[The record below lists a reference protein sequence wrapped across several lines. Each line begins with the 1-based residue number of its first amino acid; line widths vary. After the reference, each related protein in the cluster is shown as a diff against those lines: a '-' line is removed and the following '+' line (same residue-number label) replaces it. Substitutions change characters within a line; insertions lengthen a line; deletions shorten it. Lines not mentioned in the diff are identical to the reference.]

1 MLNNYDFN
9 HTENN
14 NEMENEK
21 LLELAALAEC
31 ASSHPISKSLQRA
44 YGKELDRSRVSDI
57 EEISGHGITARVDG
71 HAVANTYQPLT
82 PSGSHN
88 NNKKNPKN
96 SKKLAKKIGA
106 ITLSAVLFGS
116 VAAGSFQA
124 VNYFSPVSKT
134 TNSSSQTSKSNSS
147 SASLLKTTT
156 TSDSSNKGSLDVSD
170 ITTSAMP
177 SIVAITNKS
186 VQEVQDYF
194 SQFGFRGQ
202 GQAQTQETESQGSG
216 IIIGKNDTE
225 LLMVTNNH
233 VVEGADT
240 LSVCFID
247 NKGYAANVKG
257 TGAEND
263 IAVTAVPLDSIS
275 DDTMSQIAVASIG
288 DSDSLKVG
296 EQVVAIGNALG
307 YGQSV
312 TTGIVSAV
320 NRALSNNS
328 SDTQD
333 SNSSSDDSSSATYI
347 QTDAA
352 INPGN
357 SGGALLNMNGEV
369 IGINSAKL
377 ASTEVEGMGY
387 AIPISRVS
395 DIIDNLMN
403 QTTRTKVDSDKQGT
417 IGIKG
422 INVTSDVQEKY
433 NLPEGIYVSEVT
445 SGSAAEKAGITS
457 GSVITKFDGKSVT
470 DIESLQD
477 LLQYYK
483 AGETVELTL
492 QVPDSDS
499 YKEKTVSIS
508 LGSKS
513 DTSSDGNSQTNG
525 NGNSN
530 DRQQGGSYSPASA
543 FSIR

>member
-9 HTENN
+9 HTKNN
-14 NEMENEK
+14 NEMENE
-21 LLELAALAEC
+21 
-31 ASSHPISKSLQRA
+31 R
-44 YGKELDRSRVSDI
+44 
-57 EEISGHGITARVDG
+57 
-71 HAVANTYQPLT
+71 NTYQPLT
-82 PSGSHN
+82 PSGNHN
-88 NNKKNPKN
+88 DNKKNPKN

-124 VNYFSPVSKT
+124 VNYFSPFSKT
-134 TNSSSQTSKSNSS
+134 TNSSGSTTSNNSS
-147 SASLLKTTT
+147 STSLLKTTAV
-156 TSDSSNKGSLDVSD
+156 SGSSNTGSLDVSD

-194 SQFGFRGQ
+194 SQFGFGGQ
-202 GQAQTQETESQGSG
+202 GQTQTQETESQGSG
-216 IIIGKNDTE
+216 IIIGKNDSE

-247 NKGYAANVKG
+247 NQVYEAAIKG
-257 TGAEND
+257 TDPEND
-263 IAVTAVPLDSIS
+263 LAVIAVPLDSIS

-320 NRALSNNS
+320 NRTLSSDS

-422 INVTSDVQEKY
+422 INVTSDVQDKY
-433 NLPEGIYVSEVT
+433 GLPEGIYVSEVT
-445 SGSAAEKAGITS
+445 SGSAADKAGITS

-477 LLQYYK
+477 LLQYYE

-492 QVPDSDS
+492 QVPDGDS
-499 YKEKTVSIS
+499 YKEKTVSIT

-513 DTSSDGNSQTNG
+513 DTSSDGNSQTERNE
-525 NGNSN
+525 NSN
-530 DRQQGGSYSPASA
+530 DRQQSGSYSPASA

>member
-1 MLNNYDFN
+1 MMLNNYDFN

-14 NEMENEK
+14 NEMENE
-21 LLELAALAEC
+21 
-31 ASSHPISKSLQRA
+31 
-44 YGKELDRSRVSDI
+44 
-57 EEISGHGITARVDG
+57 T
-71 HAVANTYQPLT
+71 NTYQPLT

-124 VNYFSPVSKT
+124 VNYFSPFSKT
-134 TNSSSQTSKSNSS
+134 TGSSGSTASNNSSST
-147 SASLLKTTT
+147 SLLKTTAV
-156 TSDSSNKGSLDVSD
+156 SGSSNTGSLDVSD

-194 SQFGFRGQ
+194 SQFGFGGQ
-202 GQAQTQETESQGSG
+202 GQPQTQETESQGSG
-216 IIIGKNDTE
+216 IIIGKNDSE

-247 NKGYAANVKG
+247 NKVYEANVKG
-257 TGAEND
+257 TDAEND
-263 IAVTAVPLDSIS
+263 LAVIAVPLDSIS

-445 SGSAAEKAGITS
+445 SDSAAEKAGITS

-499 YKEKTVSIS
+499 YKEKTVSIT

-513 DTSSDGNSQTNG
+513 ATSSDSNSQPERNE
-525 NGNSN
+525 NSN

>member
-1 MLNNYDFN
+1 MMLNNYDFN

-14 NEMENEK
+14 NEMENE
-21 LLELAALAEC
+21 
-31 ASSHPISKSLQRA
+31 R
-44 YGKELDRSRVSDI
+44 
-57 EEISGHGITARVDG
+57 
-71 HAVANTYQPLT
+71 NTYQPLT
-82 PSGSHN
+82 PSGNHN
-88 NNKKNPKN
+88 DNKKNPKN

-124 VNYFSPVSKT
+124 VNYFSPFSKT
-134 TNSSSQTSKSNSS
+134 TNSSGSTTSNNSS
-147 SASLLKTTT
+147 STSLLKTTAV
-156 TSDSSNKGSLDVSD
+156 SGSSNTGSLDVSD

-194 SQFGFRGQ
+194 SQFGFGGQ
-202 GQAQTQETESQGSG
+202 GQTQTQETESQGSG
-216 IIIGKNDTE
+216 IIIGKNDSE

-247 NKGYAANVKG
+247 NQVYEAAIKG
-257 TGAEND
+257 TDPEND
-263 IAVTAVPLDSIS
+263 LAVIAVPLDSIS

-320 NRALSNNS
+320 NRTLSNDS

-333 SNSSSDDSSSATYI
+333 SEASSGDSSSATYI

-422 INVTSDVQEKY
+422 INVTSDVQDKY
-433 NLPEGIYVSEVT
+433 GLPEGIYVSEVT
-445 SGSAAEKAGITS
+445 SGSAADKAGITS

-477 LLQYYK
+477 LLQYYE

-492 QVPDSDS
+492 QVPDGDS
-499 YKEKTVSIS
+499 YKEKTVSIT
-508 LGSKS
+508 LGNKS
-513 DTSSDGNSQTNG
+513 DNSSDGNSQTERNE
-525 NGNSN
+525 NSN
-530 DRQQGGSYSPASA
+530 DRQQGDSYSPASA

>member
-1 MLNNYDFN
+1 MMLNNYDFN

-14 NEMENEK
+14 NEMENE
-21 LLELAALAEC
+21 
-31 ASSHPISKSLQRA
+31 
-44 YGKELDRSRVSDI
+44 
-57 EEISGHGITARVDG
+57 T
-71 HAVANTYQPLT
+71 NTYQPLT

-147 SASLLKTTT
+147 STSLLKTTT

-186 VQEVQDYF
+186 VQEIQDYF
-194 SQFGFRGQ
+194 SQFGFGGQ
-202 GQAQTQETESQGSG
+202 GQPQTQETESQGSG
-216 IIIGKNDTE
+216 IIIGKNDSE

-247 NKGYAANVKG
+247 NKVYEANVKG
-257 TGAEND
+257 TDAEND
-263 IAVTAVPLDSIS
+263 LAVIAVPLDSIS

>member
-14 NEMENEK
+14 NEMENE
-21 LLELAALAEC
+21 
-31 ASSHPISKSLQRA
+31 
-44 YGKELDRSRVSDI
+44 
-57 EEISGHGITARVDG
+57 T
-71 HAVANTYQPLT
+71 NTYQPLT

-124 VNYFSPVSKT
+124 VNYFSPFSKT
-134 TNSSSQTSKSNSS
+134 TGSSDSTASNNSSST
-147 SASLLKTTT
+147 SLLKTTAV
-156 TSDSSNKGSLDVSD
+156 SGSSNTGSLDVSD

-194 SQFGFRGQ
+194 SQFGFGGQ
-202 GQAQTQETESQGSG
+202 GQPQTQETESQGSG
-216 IIIGKNDTE
+216 IIIGKNDSE

-247 NKGYAANVKG
+247 NQVYEAAIKG
-257 TGAEND
+257 TDPEND
-263 IAVTAVPLDSIS
+263 LAVIAVPLDSIS
-275 DDTMSQIAVASIG
+275 DDTMSKIAVASIG

-320 NRALSNNS
+320 NRTLSSNS

-433 NLPEGIYVSEVT
+433 NLPKGIYVSEVT

-499 YKEKTVSIS
+499 YKEKTVSIT

-513 DTSSDGNSQTNG
+513 ATSSDSNSQPERNE
-525 NGNSN
+525 NST

>member
-1 MLNNYDFN
+1 MMLNNYDFN

-14 NEMENEK
+14 NEMENETN
-21 LLELAALAEC
+21 A
-31 ASSHPISKSLQRA
+31 
-44 YGKELDRSRVSDI
+44 
-57 EEISGHGITARVDG
+57 
-71 HAVANTYQPLT
+71 YQPLT

-88 NNKKNPKN
+88 DNKKNPKN

-116 VAAGSFQA
+116 VASGSFQA
-124 VNYFSPVSKT
+124 VNYFSPFSKT
-134 TNSSSQTSKSNSS
+134 TNSSGSASSNNSS
-147 SASLLKTTT
+147 STSLLKTTAV
-156 TSDSSNKGSLDVSD
+156 SGSSNTGSLDVSD
-170 ITTSAMP
+170 ITASAMP

-194 SQFGFRGQ
+194 SQFGFGGQ
-202 GQAQTQETESQGSG
+202 GQTQTQETESQGSG
-216 IIIGKNDTE
+216 IIIGKNDSE

-247 NKGYAANVKG
+247 NQVYEAAIKG
-257 TGAEND
+257 TDPEND
-263 IAVTAVPLDSIS
+263 LAVIAVPLDSIS

-320 NRALSNNS
+320 NRTLSNDS

-333 SNSSSDDSSSATYI
+333 SEASSGDSSSATYI

-422 INVTSDVQEKY
+422 INVTSDVQDKY
-433 NLPEGIYVSEVT
+433 GLPEGIYVSEVT
-445 SGSAAEKAGITS
+445 SGSAADKAGITS

-477 LLQYYK
+477 LLQYYE

-492 QVPDSDS
+492 QVPDGDS
-499 YKEKTVSIS
+499 YKEKTVSIT
-508 LGSKS
+508 LGNKS
-513 DTSSDGNSQTNG
+513 DNSSDGNSQTERNE
-525 NGNSN
+525 NSN
-530 DRQQGGSYSPASA
+530 DRQQGDSYSPASA

>member
-9 HTENN
+9 HTEDNN
-14 NEMENEK
+14 KMENE
-21 LLELAALAEC
+21 
-31 ASSHPISKSLQRA
+31 S
-44 YGKELDRSRVSDI
+44 
-57 EEISGHGITARVDG
+57 
-71 HAVANTYQPLT
+71 NTYQPLT

-124 VNYFSPVSKT
+124 VNYFSPISKT

-156 TSDSSNKGSLDVSD
+156 TSNSSNKGSLDVSD

-177 SIVAITNKS
+177 SIVSITNKS

-194 SQFGFRGQ
+194 SQFGFGGQ
-202 GQAQTQETESQGSG
+202 GQTQTQETESQGSG

-247 NKGYAANVKG
+247 NKVYKANVKG
-257 TGAEND
+257 TDAEND
-263 IAVTAVPLDSIS
+263 LAVIAVPLDSIS

-492 QVPDSDS
+492 QVPNSDS
-499 YKEKTVSIS
+499 YKENTVSIT

-513 DTSSDGNSQTNG
+513 DTSSDGSSQTNG

>member
-1 MLNNYDFN
+1 MMLNNYDFN

-14 NEMENEK
+14 NEMENE
-21 LLELAALAEC
+21 
-31 ASSHPISKSLQRA
+31 
-44 YGKELDRSRVSDI
+44 
-57 EEISGHGITARVDG
+57 T
-71 HAVANTYQPLT
+71 NTYQPLT

-124 VNYFSPVSKT
+124 VNYFSPFSKT
-134 TNSSSQTSKSNSS
+134 TGSSGSTASNNSSST
-147 SASLLKTTT
+147 SLLKTTAV
-156 TSDSSNKGSLDVSD
+156 SGSSNTGSLDVSD

-194 SQFGFRGQ
+194 SQFGFGGQ
-202 GQAQTQETESQGSG
+202 GQPQTQETESQGSG
-216 IIIGKNDTE
+216 IIIGKNDSE

-247 NKGYAANVKG
+247 NQVYEAAIKG
-257 TGAEND
+257 TDPEND
-263 IAVTAVPLDSIS
+263 LAVIAVPLDSIS
-275 DDTMSQIAVASIG
+275 DDTMSKIAVASIG

-296 EQVVAIGNALG
+296 EQVVAIGIALG

-320 NRALSNNS
+320 NRTLSSNS

-333 SNSSSDDSSSATYI
+333 SNSSDDSSSATYI

-499 YKEKTVSIS
+499 YKEKTVSIT

-513 DTSSDGNSQTNG
+513 ATSSDSNSQPERNE
-525 NGNSN
+525 NSN
-530 DRQQGGSYSPASA
+530 DRQQSGSYSPASA

>member
-1 MLNNYDFN
+1 MMLNNYDFN

-14 NEMENEK
+14 NEMENE
-21 LLELAALAEC
+21 
-31 ASSHPISKSLQRA
+31 
-44 YGKELDRSRVSDI
+44 
-57 EEISGHGITARVDG
+57 T
-71 HAVANTYQPLT
+71 NTYQPLT

-124 VNYFSPVSKT
+124 VNYFSPFSKT
-134 TNSSSQTSKSNSS
+134 IGSSGSTASNNSSST
-147 SASLLKTTT
+147 SLLKTTAV
-156 TSDSSNKGSLDVSD
+156 SGSSNTGSLDVSD

-194 SQFGFRGQ
+194 SQFGFGGQ
-202 GQAQTQETESQGSG
+202 GQPQTQETESQGSG
-216 IIIGKNDTE
+216 IIIGKNDSE

-247 NKGYAANVKG
+247 NQVYEAAIKG
-257 TGAEND
+257 TDPEND
-263 IAVTAVPLDSIS
+263 LAVIAVPLDSIS

-320 NRALSNNS
+320 NRTLSSNS

-499 YKEKTVSIS
+499 YKEKTVSIT

-513 DTSSDGNSQTNG
+513 ATSSDSNSQPERNE
-525 NGNSN
+525 NSN
-530 DRQQGGSYSPASA
+530 DRQQGDSYSPASA

>member
-1 MLNNYDFN
+1 MMLNNYDFN

-14 NEMENEK
+14 NEMENE
-21 LLELAALAEC
+21 
-31 ASSHPISKSLQRA
+31 
-44 YGKELDRSRVSDI
+44 
-57 EEISGHGITARVDG
+57 T
-71 HAVANTYQPLT
+71 NTYQPLT

-124 VNYFSPVSKT
+124 VNYFSPFSKT
-134 TNSSSQTSKSNSS
+134 TGSSDSTASNNSSST
-147 SASLLKTTT
+147 SLLKTTAV
-156 TSDSSNKGSLDVSD
+156 SGSSNTGSLDVSD

-194 SQFGFRGQ
+194 SQFGFGGQ
-202 GQAQTQETESQGSG
+202 GQPQTQETESQGSG
-216 IIIGKNDTE
+216 IIIGKNDSE

-247 NKGYAANVKG
+247 NQVYEAAIKG
-257 TGAEND
+257 TDPEND
-263 IAVTAVPLDSIS
+263 LAVIAVPLDSIS
-275 DDTMSQIAVASIG
+275 DDTMSKIAVASIG

-320 NRALSNNS
+320 NRTLSSNS

-433 NLPEGIYVSEVT
+433 NLPKGIYVSEVT

-492 QVPDSDS
+492 QVPNSDS
-499 YKEKTVSIS
+499 YKENTVSIT

-525 NGNSN
+525 NRNSN

>member
-1 MLNNYDFN
+1 MMLNNYDFN

-14 NEMENEK
+14 NEMENE
-21 LLELAALAEC
+21 
-31 ASSHPISKSLQRA
+31 
-44 YGKELDRSRVSDI
+44 
-57 EEISGHGITARVDG
+57 T
-71 HAVANTYQPLT
+71 NTYQPLT

-147 SASLLKTTT
+147 STSLLKTTT

-194 SQFGFRGQ
+194 SQFGFGGQ
-202 GQAQTQETESQGSG
+202 GQPQTQETESQGSG
-216 IIIGKNDTE
+216 IIIGKNDSE

-247 NKGYAANVKG
+247 NKVYEANVKG
-257 TGAEND
+257 TDAEND
-263 IAVTAVPLDSIS
+263 LAVIAVPLDSIS

-387 AIPISRVS
+387 AISMNDAYDTIEE
-395 DIIDNLMN
+395 LMN
-403 QTTRTKVDSDKQGT
+403 ETTRTKVSDDEKASLGISGT
-417 IGIKG
+417 G
-422 INVTSDVQEKY
+422 VSDE
-433 NLPEGIYVSEVT
+433 
-445 SGSAAEKAGITS
+445 AAEAYGIPSGVFVSQVTEGGAAEQAGITANS
-457 GSVITKFDGKSVT
+457 IITAFDGKSVS
-470 DIESLQD
+470 DISELKSRLE
-477 LLQYYK
+477 YYK
-483 AGETVELTL
+483 AGEEVEVTL
-492 QVPDSDS
+492 QVPDGNGYTEKNVTVTLGKADSSTSGSSLQSGSDES
-499 YKEKTVSIS
+499 QDQNQGQDPYNYG
-508 LGSKS
+508 GSDDNS
-513 DTSSDGNSQTNG
+513 GNYFRFSNSQK
-525 NGNSN
+525 S
-530 DRQQGGSYSPASA
+530 
-543 FSIR
+543 F

>member
-1 MLNNYDFN
+1 MMLNNYDFN

-14 NEMENEK
+14 NEMENE
-21 LLELAALAEC
+21 
-31 ASSHPISKSLQRA
+31 
-44 YGKELDRSRVSDI
+44 
-57 EEISGHGITARVDG
+57 T
-71 HAVANTYQPLT
+71 NTYQPLT

-124 VNYFSPVSKT
+124 VNYFSPFSKT
-134 TNSSSQTSKSNSS
+134 TGSSDSTASNNSSST
-147 SASLLKTTT
+147 SLLKTTAV
-156 TSDSSNKGSLDVSD
+156 SGSSNTGSLDVSD

-194 SQFGFRGQ
+194 SQFGFGGQ
-202 GQAQTQETESQGSG
+202 GQPQTQETESQGSG
-216 IIIGKNDTE
+216 IIIGKNDSE

-247 NKGYAANVKG
+247 NQVYEANVKG
-257 TGAEND
+257 TDAEND
-263 IAVTAVPLDSIS
+263 LAVIAVPLDSIS
-275 DDTMSQIAVASIG
+275 DDTMSKIAVASIG

-320 NRALSNNS
+320 NRTLSSNS

-433 NLPEGIYVSEVT
+433 NLPKGIYVSEVT

-499 YKEKTVSIS
+499 YKEKTVSIT

-513 DTSSDGNSQTNG
+513 ATSSDSNSQPERNE
-525 NGNSN
+525 NSN

>member
-1 MLNNYDFN
+1 MMLNNYDFN

-14 NEMENEK
+14 NEMENE
-21 LLELAALAEC
+21 
-31 ASSHPISKSLQRA
+31 
-44 YGKELDRSRVSDI
+44 
-57 EEISGHGITARVDG
+57 T
-71 HAVANTYQPLT
+71 NTYQPLT

-202 GQAQTQETESQGSG
+202 GQTQTQETESQGSG

-247 NKGYAANVKG
+247 NKVYEANVKG
-257 TGAEND
+257 TDAEND
-263 IAVTAVPLDSIS
+263 LAVIAVPLDSIS

-403 QTTRTKVDSDKQGT
+403 QTTRTKIDSDKQGT

>member
-1 MLNNYDFN
+1 MMLNNYDFN

-14 NEMENEK
+14 NEMENE
-21 LLELAALAEC
+21 
-31 ASSHPISKSLQRA
+31 
-44 YGKELDRSRVSDI
+44 
-57 EEISGHGITARVDG
+57 T
-71 HAVANTYQPLT
+71 NTYQPLT

-124 VNYFSPVSKT
+124 VNYFSPFSKT
-134 TNSSSQTSKSNSS
+134 TGSSGSTASNNSSST
-147 SASLLKTTT
+147 SLLKTTAV
-156 TSDSSNKGSLDVSD
+156 SGSSNTGSLDVSD

-194 SQFGFRGQ
+194 SQFGFGGQ
-202 GQAQTQETESQGSG
+202 GQPQTQETESQGSG
-216 IIIGKNDTE
+216 IIIGKNDSE

-247 NKGYAANVKG
+247 NQVYEAAIKG
-257 TGAEND
+257 TDPEND
-263 IAVTAVPLDSIS
+263 LAVIAVPLDSIS
-275 DDTMSQIAVASIG
+275 DDTMSKIAVASIG

-320 NRALSNNS
+320 NRTLSSNS

-333 SNSSSDDSSSATYI
+333 SNSSDDSSSATYI

-499 YKEKTVSIS
+499 YKEKTVSIT

-513 DTSSDGNSQTNG
+513 ATSSDSNSQPERNE
-525 NGNSN
+525 NSN
-530 DRQQGGSYSPASA
+530 DRQQSGSYSPASA

>member
-1 MLNNYDFN
+1 MMLNNYDFN

-14 NEMENEK
+14 NEMENE
-21 LLELAALAEC
+21 
-31 ASSHPISKSLQRA
+31 
-44 YGKELDRSRVSDI
+44 
-57 EEISGHGITARVDG
+57 T
-71 HAVANTYQPLT
+71 NTYQPLT
-82 PSGSHN
+82 PSGNHN
-88 NNKKNPKN
+88 DNKKNPKN

-124 VNYFSPVSKT
+124 VNYFSPFSKT
-134 TNSSSQTSKSNSS
+134 TGSSGSTTSNNSSST
-147 SASLLKTTT
+147 SLLKTTAV
-156 TSDSSNKGSLDVSD
+156 SGSSNTGSLDVSD

-194 SQFGFRGQ
+194 SQFGFGGQ
-202 GQAQTQETESQGSG
+202 GQPQTQETESQGSG
-216 IIIGKNDTE
+216 IIIGKNDSE

-247 NKGYAANVKG
+247 NQVYEANVKG
-257 TGAEND
+257 TDAEND
-263 IAVTAVPLDSIS
+263 LAVIAVPLDSIS

-312 TTGIVSAV
+312 KTGIVSAV
-320 NRALSNNS
+320 NRTLSSDS

-433 NLPEGIYVSEVT
+433 GLPEGIYVSEVT
-445 SGSAAEKAGITS
+445 SGSAADKAGITS

-477 LLQYYK
+477 LLQYYE

-492 QVPDSDS
+492 QVPDGDS
-499 YKEKTVSIS
+499 YKEKTVSIT

-513 DTSSDGNSQTNG
+513 DTSSDGNSQTERNE
-525 NGNSN
+525 NSN
-530 DRQQGGSYSPASA
+530 DRQQSGSYSPASA

>member
-1 MLNNYDFN
+1 MMLNNYDFN

-14 NEMENEK
+14 NEMENE
-21 LLELAALAEC
+21 
-31 ASSHPISKSLQRA
+31 
-44 YGKELDRSRVSDI
+44 
-57 EEISGHGITARVDG
+57 T
-71 HAVANTYQPLT
+71 NTYQPLT

-124 VNYFSPVSKT
+124 VNYFSPFSKT
-134 TNSSSQTSKSNSS
+134 TGSSGSTASNNSSST
-147 SASLLKTTT
+147 SLLKTTAV
-156 TSDSSNKGSLDVSD
+156 SGSSNTGSLDVSD

-194 SQFGFRGQ
+194 SQFGFGGQ
-202 GQAQTQETESQGSG
+202 GQPQTQETESQGSG
-216 IIIGKNDTE
+216 IIIGKNDSE

-247 NKGYAANVKG
+247 NKVYEANVKG
-257 TGAEND
+257 TDAEND
-263 IAVTAVPLDSIS
+263 LAVIAVPLDSIS

-499 YKEKTVSIS
+499 YKEKTVSIT

-513 DTSSDGNSQTNG
+513 ATSSDSNSQPERNE
-525 NGNSN
+525 NSN

>member
-1 MLNNYDFN
+1 MMLNNYDFN

-14 NEMENEK
+14 NEMENE
-21 LLELAALAEC
+21 
-31 ASSHPISKSLQRA
+31 
-44 YGKELDRSRVSDI
+44 
-57 EEISGHGITARVDG
+57 T
-71 HAVANTYQPLT
+71 NTYQPLT

-247 NKGYAANVKG
+247 NKVYEANVKG
-257 TGAEND
+257 TDAEND
-263 IAVTAVPLDSIS
+263 LAVIAVPLDSIS

-433 NLPEGIYVSEVT
+433 NLPEGI
-445 SGSAAEKAGITS
+445 
-457 GSVITKFDGKSVT
+457 
-470 DIESLQD
+470 
-477 LLQYYK
+477 
-483 AGETVELTL
+483 
-492 QVPDSDS
+492 
-499 YKEKTVSIS
+499 
-508 LGSKS
+508 
-513 DTSSDGNSQTNG
+513 
-525 NGNSN
+525 
-530 DRQQGGSYSPASA
+530 
-543 FSIR
+543 

>member
-1 MLNNYDFN
+1 MMLNNYDFN

-14 NEMENEK
+14 NEMENE
-21 LLELAALAEC
+21 
-31 ASSHPISKSLQRA
+31 
-44 YGKELDRSRVSDI
+44 
-57 EEISGHGITARVDG
+57 T
-71 HAVANTYQPLT
+71 NTYQPLT

-124 VNYFSPVSKT
+124 VNYFSPFSKT
-134 TNSSSQTSKSNSS
+134 TNSSGSTTSNNSS
-147 SASLLKTTT
+147 STSLLKTTAV
-156 TSDSSNKGSLDVSD
+156 SGSSNTGSLDVSD

-194 SQFGFRGQ
+194 SQFGFGGQ
-202 GQAQTQETESQGSG
+202 GQTQTQETESQGSG
-216 IIIGKNDTE
+216 IIVGKNDTE

-247 NKGYAANVKG
+247 NQVYEAAIKG
-257 TGAEND
+257 TDPEND
-263 IAVTAVPLDSIS
+263 LAVIAVPLDSIS

-357 SGGALLNMNGEV
+357 SGGALLNMYGEV

-499 YKEKTVSIS
+499 YKEKTVSIT

-513 DTSSDGNSQTNG
+513 ATSSDSNSQPERNE
-525 NGNSN
+525 NSN

>member
-1 MLNNYDFN
+1 MMLNNYDFN

-14 NEMENEK
+14 NEMENE
-21 LLELAALAEC
+21 
-31 ASSHPISKSLQRA
+31 
-44 YGKELDRSRVSDI
+44 
-57 EEISGHGITARVDG
+57 T
-71 HAVANTYQPLT
+71 NTYQPLT

-147 SASLLKTTT
+147 STSLLKTTT

-194 SQFGFRGQ
+194 SQFGFGGQ
-202 GQAQTQETESQGSG
+202 GQPQTQETESQGSG
-216 IIIGKNDTE
+216 IIIGKNDSE

-247 NKGYAANVKG
+247 NQVYEANVKG
-257 TGAEND
+257 TDAEND
-263 IAVTAVPLDSIS
+263 LAVIAVPLDSIS

-320 NRALSNNS
+320 NRTLSSDS

-433 NLPEGIYVSEVT
+433 GLPEGIYVSEVT
-445 SGSAAEKAGITS
+445 SGSAADKAGITS

-499 YKEKTVSIS
+499 YKEKTVSIT

-513 DTSSDGNSQTNG
+513 ATSSDSNSQPERNE
-525 NGNSN
+525 NSN

>member
-14 NEMENEK
+14 NEMENETN
-21 LLELAALAEC
+21 A
-31 ASSHPISKSLQRA
+31 
-44 YGKELDRSRVSDI
+44 
-57 EEISGHGITARVDG
+57 
-71 HAVANTYQPLT
+71 YQPLP
-82 PSGSHN
+82 PSGNHN
-88 NNKKNPKN
+88 DNKKNPKN

-124 VNYFSPVSKT
+124 VNYFSPFSKT
-134 TNSSSQTSKSNSS
+134 TGSSGSTTSNNSSST
-147 SASLLKTTT
+147 SLLKTTAV
-156 TSDSSNKGSLDVSD
+156 SGSSNTGNLDVSD

-194 SQFGFRGQ
+194 SQFGFGGQ
-202 GQAQTQETESQGSG
+202 GQPQTQETESQGSG
-216 IIIGKNDTE
+216 IIIGKNDSE

-247 NKGYAANVKG
+247 NQVYEANVKG
-257 TGAEND
+257 TDAEND
-263 IAVTAVPLDSIS
+263 LAVIAVPLDSIS

-320 NRALSNNS
+320 NRTLSNDS

-333 SNSSSDDSSSATYI
+333 SEASSGNSSSATYI

-395 DIIDNLMN
+395 DIIDDLMN

-433 NLPEGIYVSEVT
+433 GLPEGIYVSEVT
-445 SGSAAEKAGITS
+445 SGSAADKAGITS
-457 GSVITKFDGKSVT
+457 GSVITKFDGKSVN

-477 LLQYYK
+477 LLQYYE

-499 YKEKTVSIS
+499 YKEKTVSIT
-508 LGSKS
+508 LGNKS
-513 DTSSDGNSQTNG
+513 DTSSDGNSQTERNE
-525 NGNSN
+525 NSN
-530 DRQQGGSYSPASA
+530 DRQQGDSYSPASA

>member
-14 NEMENEK
+14 NEMENE
-21 LLELAALAEC
+21 
-31 ASSHPISKSLQRA
+31 R
-44 YGKELDRSRVSDI
+44 
-57 EEISGHGITARVDG
+57 
-71 HAVANTYQPLT
+71 NTYQPLT
-82 PSGSHN
+82 PSGNHN
-88 NNKKNPKN
+88 DNKKNPKN

-124 VNYFSPVSKT
+124 VNYFSPFSKT
-134 TNSSSQTSKSNSS
+134 TSSSGSTTSNNSSST
-147 SASLLKTTT
+147 SLLKTTAV
-156 TSDSSNKGSLDVSD
+156 SGSSNTGSLDVSD

-194 SQFGFRGQ
+194 SQFGFGGQ
-202 GQAQTQETESQGSG
+202 GQTQTQETESQGSG
-216 IIIGKNDTE
+216 IIIGKNDSE

-247 NKGYAANVKG
+247 NQVYEAAIKG
-257 TGAEND
+257 TDPEND
-263 IAVTAVPLDSIS
+263 LAVIAVPLDSIS

-320 NRALSNNS
+320 NRTLSSDS

-433 NLPEGIYVSEVT
+433 GLPEGIYVSEVT
-445 SGSAAEKAGITS
+445 SGSAADKAGITS
-457 GSVITKFDGKSVT
+457 GSVITKFDGKSVN

-477 LLQYYK
+477 LLQYYE

-492 QVPDSDS
+492 QVPDGDS
-499 YKEKTVSIS
+499 YKEKTVSIT
-508 LGSKS
+508 LGNKS
-513 DTSSDGNSQTNG
+513 DTSSDGNSQTERNE
-525 NGNSN
+525 NSN
-530 DRQQGGSYSPASA
+530 DRQQGDSYSPASA

>member
-14 NEMENEK
+14 NEMENE
-21 LLELAALAEC
+21 
-31 ASSHPISKSLQRA
+31 
-44 YGKELDRSRVSDI
+44 
-57 EEISGHGITARVDG
+57 T
-71 HAVANTYQPLT
+71 NTYQPLT

-124 VNYFSPVSKT
+124 VNYFSPFSKT
-134 TNSSSQTSKSNSS
+134 TGSSGSTTSNNSSST
-147 SASLLKTTT
+147 SLLKTTAV
-156 TSDSSNKGSLDVSD
+156 SGSSNTGSLDVSD

-194 SQFGFRGQ
+194 SQFGFGGQ
-202 GQAQTQETESQGSG
+202 GQPQTQETESQGSG
-216 IIIGKNDTE
+216 IIIGKNDSE

-247 NKGYAANVKG
+247 NQVYEAAIKG
-257 TGAEND
+257 TDPEND
-263 IAVTAVPLDSIS
+263 LAVIAVPLDSIS
-275 DDTMSQIAVASIG
+275 DDTMSKIAVASIG

-320 NRALSNNS
+320 NRTLSSNS

-499 YKEKTVSIS
+499 YKEKTVSIT

-513 DTSSDGNSQTNG
+513 ATSSDSNSQPERNE
-525 NGNSN
+525 NSN